1 MARRRGGACISLLGS
16 AMHFVFRW
24 SGCSALAAVFCAVNE
39 SIYEHIK
46 IMLFPILFWWLC
58 AAAAMPRQ
66 FGTQALNA
74 ATVAMYLSLCL
85 LLAGNGLSQAGGF
98 ETLAYDIS
106 LFVACIFFGQTMGYY
121 YFYKLNM
128 ARDSSSGGCCHL
140 LLAAMVVMLF
150 VCTFSPPQWA
160 YMFEDHHNASHTFY
174 GLPEG
179 CQ

>member
-1 MARRRGGACISLLGS
+1 
-16 AMHFVFRW
+16 
-24 SGCSALAAVFCAVNE
+24 
-39 SIYEHIK
+39 
-46 IMLFPILFWWLC
+46 
-58 AAAAMPRQ
+58 
-66 FGTQALNA
+66 
-74 ATVAMYLSLCL
+74 
-85 LLAGNGLSQAGGF
+85 
-98 ETLAYDIS
+98 
-106 LFVACIFFGQTMGYY
+106 MGYY

-160 YMFEDHHNASHTFY
+160 YMFEDYHNASHTFY